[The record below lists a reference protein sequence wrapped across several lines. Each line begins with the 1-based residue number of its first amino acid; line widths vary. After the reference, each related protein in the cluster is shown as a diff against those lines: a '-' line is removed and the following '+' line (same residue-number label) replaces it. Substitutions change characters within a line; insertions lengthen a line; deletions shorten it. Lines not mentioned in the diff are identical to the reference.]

1 MPPTAPVA
9 EGRAG
14 RAGGAGG
21 DPGEL
26 CVVSEL
32 GTSCLG
38 SLESPAAA
46 EEAAARRERAWHGPI
61 ARRLAGP
68 DLDLASGPG
77 PDPNRG
83 QVGRQA
89 GPGRAEAAAVHAD
102 ARPKL
107 AIAAEGPGLLIL
119 SATEARDALARAAPA
134 STSWSARLPTP
145 APDAHLDELA
155 LAVLY
160 IFLVCI

>member
-68 DLDLASGPG
+68 DLDSASGPG

-83 QVGRQA
+83 QAGRQA
-89 GPGRAEAAAVHAD
+89 GRAEHAD

-107 AIAAEGPGLLIL
+107 AIAAEGPELLIL